1 MKRCILPLI
10 ILLSCVVVMDS
21 AVAQKKVK
29 VKDLAGKWVGPA
41 YTPDG
46 EDIITC
52 TIEVKKGK
60 ITGTIFDELGFL
72 NDSAIDS
79 ASVEDGNIYLE
90 TTVSTPDGDFTL
102 VMKGAVKKDTIKGSW
117 EIPATGDY
125 GDWEAEKKKEEK

>member
-10 ILLSCVVVMDS
+10 ILLSCIVAMDT

-29 VKDLAGKWVGPA
+29 VKNMAGKWVGPA

-52 TIEVKKGK
+52 TLEVKKGK

-72 NDSAIDS
+72 NDSPIDS
-79 ASVEDGNIYLE
+79 ASVKDNKIYLE
-90 TTVSTPDGDFTL
+90 TTVSTPDGDFKL
-102 VMKGAVKKDTIKGSW
+102 VMTGTVDKETIKGSW